1 MALCRRRLVI
11 VIRICLLVVMI
22 TESIKFL
29 HLLCVLGLLGL
40 TVHCVTSKG
49 TLQYLRIQTSLL
61 ILALLGVITGTLLV
75 HPRHFTFH
83 THWIIAAY
91 VLMISF
97 IVSISL
103 LFFYKKNSRWIYL
116 LLSIL
121 LVIVIHDAV
130 TKSTFF

>member
-1 MALCRRRLVI
+1 
-11 VIRICLLVVMI
+11 MI
-22 TESIKFL
+22 TETIKFV

-40 TVHCVTSKG
+40 TVHCVMAKS
-49 TLQYLRIQTSLL
+49 TLQFYRAQTSLL
-61 ILALLGVITGTLLV
+61 ILAVAGMLTGTFLV

-97 IVSISL
+97 IVSIGL
-103 LFFYKKNSRWIYL
+103 MFFYKKNWRWVYIF
-116 LLSIL
+116 LSIL
-121 LVIVIHDAV
+121 LMIVIHDAV